1 MARSTRIIDEFSLES
16 DRAPVVVRKLG
27 TRNGERLELE
37 HGDHDVRLDALELES
52 LTWQD
57 DAFFEDTL
65 GVPDRPAAAVSPTAV
80 REAARYKIGNEY
92 TTVWLRLADDGD
104 RLQLASAKM
113 GFATHVGA
121 AELAALARRDQ
132 AFFTGLLDTPLGP
145 EGDSPIGFGH

>member
-1 MARSTRIIDEFSLES
+1 MARSARVVDEFTLES
-16 DRAPVVVRKLG
+16 DRGSVAVRKLR
-27 TRNGERLELE
+27 TPNGERLELDD
-37 HGDHDVRLDALELES
+37 GDDRIRLDALELES

-65 GVPDRPAAAVSPTAV
+65 GVPDRPTVAVSADAV

-92 TTVWLRLADDGD
+92 TTVWIRLTADGD
-104 RLQLASAKM
+104 RLLLSSAKM
-113 GFATHVGA
+113 GFATHVGP